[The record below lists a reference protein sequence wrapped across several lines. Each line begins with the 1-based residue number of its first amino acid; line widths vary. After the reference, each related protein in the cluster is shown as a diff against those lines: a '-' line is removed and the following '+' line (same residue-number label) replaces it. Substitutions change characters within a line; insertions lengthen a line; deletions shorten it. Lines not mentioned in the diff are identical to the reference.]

1 MAVKGCPGATT
12 SASNYGGSYDHSV
25 STRVQREKCTDT
37 LQMFHGCMMRDAIR
51 AIERVFVVEF
61 TGVIGAAQ
69 GVLREQAWLKTKFL

>member
-1 MAVKGCPGATT
+1 
-12 SASNYGGSYDHSV
+12 
-25 STRVQREKCTDT
+25 
-37 LQMFHGCMMRDAIR
+37 MMRDAIR